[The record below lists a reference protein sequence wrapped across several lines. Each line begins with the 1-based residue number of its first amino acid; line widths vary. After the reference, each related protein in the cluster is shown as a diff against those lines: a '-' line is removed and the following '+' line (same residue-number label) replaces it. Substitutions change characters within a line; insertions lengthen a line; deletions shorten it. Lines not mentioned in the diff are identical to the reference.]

1 MAEQNIELELP
12 EEEVDIHE
20 ADVIQESTP
29 DVDTSDQAIEETQH
43 TEEVDEYSAG
53 VKKRIDK
60 LTYRMREAERREQ
73 EAIKFAQ
80 NVQAENQTLQT
91 KLTSSDTTLVNEYDA
106 RVKSDSER
114 ARKALKEAQEL
125 GDAEAIALATEAVAK
140 TSLEAQ
146 NVQRLQRQQK
156 VRAEKPPAAPQQQAP
171 QPPPPS
177 IDPITE
183 DWAERNKWFG
193 QDRVMTQAAMD
204 IHEDLISEN
213 NQRGQVVW
221 NPQTPDY
228 YKEVDKRMQE
238 YFPQKF
244 DQAKPVQQPAVAG
257 PSRGVGSPNRGARK
271 VSLSPSQIAIAKR
284 IGVPLEEYAKYV

>member
-29 DVDTSDQAIEETQH
+29 DVDTSDQAIEQTQH

-91 KLTSSDTTLVNEYDA
+91 KLTSSDSTLVNEYDA

-221 NPQTPDY
+221 NPQSPDY

>member
-20 ADVIQESTP
+20 ADVIQGSTP
-29 DVDTSDQAIEETQH
+29 DVDTSDQTIEETQH

-140 TSLEAQ
+140 TSFEAQ
-146 NVQRLQRQQK
+146 HVQRLQRKHK
-156 VRAEKPPAAPQQQAP
+156 VRAERPPAAPQQQAP

-183 DWAERNKWFG
+183 EWAARNKWFG

-213 NQRGQVVW
+213 NQRGQVIW
-221 NPQTPDY
+221 NPQSPDY

-271 VSLSPSQIAIAKR
+271 VSLSPSQVAIAKR

>member
-171 QPPPPS
+171 QPPPPP

-284 IGVPLEEYAKYV
+284 IGVPF

>member
-1 MAEQNIELELP
+1 VAEQNIELELP

-20 ADVIQESTP
+20 ADVIQENTP
-29 DVDTSDQAIEETQH
+29 DVNTGDQTIEESQH

-80 NVQAENQTLQT
+80 NVQAENQTLQG

-106 RVKSDSER
+106 RVKSDAER

-156 VRAEKPPAAPQQQAP
+156 VRAERPPPAPQQQAP

-183 DWAERNKWFG
+183 EWAERNKWFG
-193 QDRVMTQAAMD
+193 SDRVMTQAAMD
-204 IHEDLISEN
+204 IHEEMIAEN
-213 NQRGQVVW
+213 NQRGQLVW
-221 NPQTPDY
+221 NPQSPSY

-244 DQAKPVQQPAVAG
+244 DQAQPVQQSAVAG

-271 VSLSPSQIAIAKR
+271 VSLSPSQVAIAKR